1 MDTKKRKRYEAIVQ
15 QVIELA
21 GGKRIFSELHI
32 VQPD

>member
-21 GGKRIFSELHI
+21 GGKKNILGIAH
-32 VQPD
+32 